1 MSRLPDPGQ
10 DSGVWGVILNDY
22 LSVAHSATGT
32 IKDGAVTKA
41 NVGLSNVDN
50 TADSAKPVSTLQ
62 QTALNLKAN
71 VADVY
76 TKTASDARFIQT
88 VNGTIPDAGGNVTV
102 AGEPGPV
109 GPYAPYSMP
118 VYILESNQT
127 ISNVPSDFPNGGLV
141 FQKTA

>member
-1 MSRLPDPGQ
+1 MSRLPEPGQ
-10 DSGVWGVILNDY
+10 DSGIWGVVLNDF
-22 LSVAHSATGT
+22 LSVAHTETGT
-32 IKDGAVTKA
+32 IKDGAVTKT

-50 TADSAKPVSTLQ
+50 TADSAKPVSTFQ
-62 QTALNLKAN
+62 QTALNAKAN
-71 VADVY
+71 TADVY
-76 TKTASDARFIQT
+76 SKTDADGRFIQT
-88 VNGTIPDAGGNVTV
+88 VNGTTPDEEGNVTV

-127 ISNVPSDFPNGGLV
+127 ISNVPSDFPDGGMV